1 MRELVQFYYL
11 WKKSE
16 RRDHNFAN
24 ADTVDH
30 MDIYLNE
37 DNEYG
42 SNPASVS
49 TPLGSPVAT
58 NCTGTRRNSNASQ
71 KNISIMTTATST
83 TNTSST
89 NNTTTITAATNST
102 TSEKNVSNTSGHQQQ
117 HHHNKRRT
125 HSNSNVNTN
134 DFNHETSV
142 NTLTNSTK

>member
-42 SNPASVS
+42 SNPASVL
-49 TPLGSPVAT
+49 TPLGSPVGTTSAGS
-58 NCTGTRRNSNASQ
+58 GTRRNSNTSQ
-71 KNISIMTTATST
+71 KNISIMTTTTTSSSVGTHNNSSNPNVANLTLEKNTST
-83 TNTSST
+83 
-89 NNTTTITAATNST
+89 I
-102 TSEKNVSNTSGHQQQ
+102 SGQHQQQ
-117 HHHNKRRT
+117 QHKRRS
-125 HSNSNVNTN
+125 HSNSHTTN
-134 DFNHETSV
+134 DCNSEIPATI
-142 NTLTNSTK
+142 LTNLSK

>member
-42 SNPASVS
+42 SNPASS
-49 TPLGSPVAT
+49 ITPVGSPVGNT
-58 NCTGTRRNSNASQ
+58 SNCSGTRRNSNASQ
-71 KNISIMTTATST
+71 KNISIMTTTST
-83 TNTSST
+83 AVTNLTL
-89 NNTTTITAATNST
+89 
-102 TSEKNVSNTSGHQQQ
+102 EKNCPNANLQYHQQQ
-117 HHHNKRRT
+117 HKRRT
-125 HSNSNVNTN
+125 HSCNQSSHNVATSDTVASNENTSN
-134 DFNHETSV
+134 M
-142 NTLTNSTK
+142 LTNTTK

>member
-42 SNPASVS
+42 SNPASVI
-49 TPLGSPVAT
+49 TPVGSPVGGTTSGCSAS
-58 NCTGTRRNSNASQ
+58 TRRNSNVSQ
-71 KNISIMTTATST
+71 KNISIMTT
-83 TNTSST
+83 TNNINNST
-89 NNTTTITAATNST
+89 NASTNSPLD
-102 TSEKNVSNTSGHQQQ
+102 KNGSNNASTQQHQQQ
-117 HHHNKRRT
+117 QQRRRA
-125 HSNSNVNTN
+125 SNNCTIN
-134 DFNHETSV
+134 DFQSEIS
-142 NTLTNSTK
+142 TNVVTK